1 MISQRDGRL
10 GPRTYDAKA
19 PANYV
24 AGLGR
29 GAAGFT
35 TQMDLGPA
43 QAKDLEVADIH
54 GRRVDRRGGRGVP
67 LPLAVPQ
74 ARFVSSTRSSG
85 QHLPVVPHASRNER
99 PNPRPHSQPAAARHV
114 PSPRPV
120 TLPRHYLSRGVYAV
134 SRRCLERKFLLK
146 PTKKATGPSYF
157 DLIKSAIV
165 ALKERGGS
173 SRQAINKFVSAKK
186 GAGFKS
192 GVFNKAL
199 KTAVEAKKLV
209 QVLSSK

>member
-1 MISQRDGRL
+1 MSL
-10 GPRTYDAKA
+10 VSALT
-19 PANYV
+19 N
-24 AGLGR
+24 
-29 GAAGFT
+29 
-35 TQMDLGPA
+35 
-43 QAKDLEVADIH
+43 
-54 GRRVDRRGGRGVP
+54 P
-67 LPLAVPQ
+67 L
-74 ARFVSSTRSSG
+74 
-85 QHLPVVPHASRNER
+85 
-99 PNPRPHSQPAAARHV
+99 
-114 PSPRPV
+114 
-120 TLPRHYLSRGVYAV
+120 TLPNMPS
-134 SRRCLERKFLLK
+134 K

-209 QVLSSK
+209 QVKGSYKLAAAAKKAAPKKKKAAPKKKAATKKKSTKKK